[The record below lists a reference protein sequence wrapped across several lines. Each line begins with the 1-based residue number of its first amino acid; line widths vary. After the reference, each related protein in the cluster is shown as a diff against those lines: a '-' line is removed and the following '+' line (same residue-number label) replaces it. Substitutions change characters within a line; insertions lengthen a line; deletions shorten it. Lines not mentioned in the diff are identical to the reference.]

1 MGQVVSTRPHPYG
14 NAMPARTEVFRI
26 TDAQQGLTTDQAGRA
41 RKYMISMA
49 IRTICFVGAVVA
61 TGWLRWALIAGAVL
75 LPYAA
80 VVIAN
85 AGREPTRGD
94 DELQM
99 VIHTPTQVA
108 LPSRSVDTT
117 E

>member
-1 MGQVVSTRPHPYG
+1 
-14 NAMPARTEVFRI
+14 MPARTEVYRI
-26 TDAQQGLTTDQAGRA
+26 TDAQQGLTPDQSGRA

-49 IRTICFVGAVVA
+49 IRTACFLGAVVT

-85 AGREPTRGD
+85 AGRERTR
-94 DELQM
+94 DEDGLQM
-99 VIHTPTQVA
+99 MIHTPTQVA
-108 LPSRSVDTT
+108 LPSRSVDTQ